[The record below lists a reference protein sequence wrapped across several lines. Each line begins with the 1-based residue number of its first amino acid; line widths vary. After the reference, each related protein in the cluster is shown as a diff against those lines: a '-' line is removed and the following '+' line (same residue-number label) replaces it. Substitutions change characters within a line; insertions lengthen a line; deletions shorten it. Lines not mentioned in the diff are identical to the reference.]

1 MAVSSEIE
9 CAKERRG
16 DVGSARV
23 AKDKDERTRSE
34 RVHHSFIPSE
44 GFATHEL
51 LLDCATFF
59 DVGRGGLLE
68 LRDHDAFVLDF
79 GSVRR
84 GSDGLALLWPR
95 RFLLLLVLVLRV
107 DVLVLV
113 VLLLRVVVLILASL
127 EILETA
133 HIVVV
138 VVISRRQV
146 FLVLLLVAIVAL
158 SAKDGRPAPLFA
170 VVLGIED
177 GFSLFPELAG
187 PVFGAAQQ
195 SAARLQEAREERGRK
210 KRAPYVDIV
219 LVSRVVGLIEGSPVC
234 VGCVR
239 FFGVVVWRCA

>member
-1 MAVSSEIE
+1 M
-9 CAKERRG
+9 C
-16 DVGSARV
+16 
-23 AKDKDERTRSE
+23 T
-34 RVHHSFIPSE
+34 HSLIPSE

-84 GSDGLALLWPR
+84 GSDVALFWPR

-113 VLLLRVVVLILASL
+113 VRLLRVAVLLFASF

-133 HIVVV
+133 HLVVV
-138 VVISRRQV
+138 VFAVLVISRRQV

-195 SAARLQEAREERGRK
+195 SAAGLREAREERGRK

>member
-1 MAVSSEIE
+1 MNELGQNV
-9 CAKERRG
+9 C
-16 DVGSARV
+16 
-23 AKDKDERTRSE
+23 T
-34 RVHHSFIPSE
+34 HSLIPSE

-84 GSDGLALLWPR
+84 GSDVALFWPR

-113 VLLLRVVVLILASL
+113 VRLLRVAVLLFASF

-133 HIVVV
+133 HLVVV
-138 VVISRRQV
+138 VFAVLVISRRQV

-158 SAKDGRPAPLFA
+158 PAKDGRPAPLFA

-210 KRAPYVDIV
+210 ARTLRRHSLGEPSCRLDRGI
-219 LVSRVVGLIEGSPVC
+219 SRRRRLRTPLRDRSLE
-234 VGCVR
+234 VR
-239 FFGVVVWRCA
+239 NISTLSLP